1 MTVNRGSYP
10 KEVLERTYVYSS
22 KKYGY
27 VVERVKER
35 YTDDYYV
42 LKCGEDEI
50 EIKEIED
57 VISEIGK
64 RYGDK
69 VAKRARRD
77 LAKEIFAVNCLRF
90 RSYTRFKF
98 EWWDRFG
105 YVGIGNT
112 ELYRDEGEYLSRY
125 LTASKRLLTDEE
137 MEIIWKNLLLERG
150 VEVSKT

>member
-1 MTVNRGSYP
+1 MTVINRGYP

-69 VAKRARRD
+69 AAKRARRD
-77 LAKEIFAVNCLRF
+77 LAKEIFARNRLLFLRF
-90 RSYTRFKF
+90 LRQKYVWIDKGF
-98 EWWDRFG
+98 WG
-105 YVGIGNT
+105 YGNT
-112 ELYRDEGEYLSRY
+112 ELFMDESAFLSRY
-125 LTASKRLLTDEE
+125 AVATKRLLKDEDFE
-137 MEIIWKNLLLERG
+137 VIWKNLLLLKG
-150 VEVSKT
+150 VKDE